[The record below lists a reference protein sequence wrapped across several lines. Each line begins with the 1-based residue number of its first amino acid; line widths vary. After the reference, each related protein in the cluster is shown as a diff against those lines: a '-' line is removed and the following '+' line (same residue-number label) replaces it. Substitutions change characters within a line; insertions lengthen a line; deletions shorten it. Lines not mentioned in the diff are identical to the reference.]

1 MIKKTETDLLSWKII
16 IQINNAMV
24 RQNSL
29 RLIGHYRT
37 KQINRMTDKLR
48 KKNKTHNL
56 SIFSVNFVI
65 LLTSSN
71 DQIIVPLGNKV
82 SG

>member
-48 KKNKTHNL
+48 NKTKL
-56 SIFSVNFVI
+56 TTSASSV
-65 LLTSSN
+65 
-71 DQIIVPLGNKV
+71 
-82 SG
+82 